1 MNEKITPLP
10 STTPFTIGV
19 AGGSGSG
26 KTTVSRRIREL
37 VGDEHLAYIQ
47 HDSYY
52 YNPPHLTLAERA
64 ARNYDHPESLQT
76 DLLVEHVR
84 QLRDGHA
91 VDVPIY
97 DFAAHLRTDKT
108 ERVEPARILLI
119 EGILIFT
126 ERELRNLMDL
136 RLYVDTDADL
146 RVLRRLQRD
155 IEQRGRTM
163 ESVVEQYLR
172 TVRPM
177 HLRFVEPSK
186 RYAHLILPEG
196 GHNEVA
202 LEMVASRLKEV
213 LEE

>member
-1 MNEKITPLP
+1 M
-10 STTPFTIGV
+10 
-19 AGGSGSG
+19 
-26 KTTVSRRIREL
+26 SRRIREL
-37 VGDEHLAYIQ
+37 VGNEHLAYIQ

-52 YNPPHLTLAERA
+52 YNPPHLTFAERA

-76 DLLVEHVR
+76 ELLVEHVR
-84 QLRDGHA
+84 QLRSGHA
-91 VDVPIY
+91 VDVPVY
-97 DFAAHLRTDKT
+97 DFATHQRTDEI

-126 ERELRNLMDL
+126 ERELRDLMDL
-136 RLYVDTDADL
+136 RLYVDTDSDL
-146 RVLRRLQRD
+146 RVLRRLRRD
-155 IEQRGRTM
+155 MEKRGRSL
-163 ESVVEQYLR
+163 ESVVDQYLQ

-186 RYAHLILPEG
+186 RYAHIILPEG

-202 LEMVASRLKEV
+202 LEMVASRLKAV

>member
-1 MNEKITPLP
+1 MLSPP
-10 STTPFTIGV
+10 SPPTPFTIGV

-52 YNPPHLTLAERA
+52 YNPPHLTFEQRA

-76 DLLVEHVR
+76 ELMVEHVR
-84 QLRDGHA
+84 RLRDGHA

-97 DFAAHLRTDKT
+97 DFAAHQRTEQT
-108 ERVEPARILLI
+108 ERILPARILLI

-126 ERELRNLMDL
+126 ERELRDLMDL
-136 RLYVDTDADL
+136 RLYVDTDSDL

-155 IEQRGRTM
+155 IEQRGRTLS
-163 ESVVEQYLR
+163 SVMDQYLA

-202 LEMVASRLKEV
+202 LEMVASRLKAI

>member
-1 MNEKITPLP
+1 MDAIEQ
-10 STTPFTIGV
+10 TTPSPFIIGV

-52 YNPPHLTLAERA
+52 YNPPQLTFAERA

-76 DLLVEHVR
+76 ELLVEHVR
-84 QLRDGHA
+84 QLRRGHA

-97 DFAAHLRTDKT
+97 DFPAHLRTNES

-119 EGILIFT
+119 EGILIFA
-126 ERELRNLMDL
+126 ERELRELMDL
-136 RLYVDTDADL
+136 RIYVDTDSDL
-146 RVLRRLQRD
+146 RVLRRLRRD
-155 IEQRGRTM
+155 IEQRGRTL
-163 ESVVEQYLR
+163 ESVVEQYLQ

-177 HLRFVEPSK
+177 HLRCVEPSK
-186 RYAHLILPEG
+186 RYAHIIMPEG

-202 LEMVASRLKEV
+202 LEMVASRLKAV